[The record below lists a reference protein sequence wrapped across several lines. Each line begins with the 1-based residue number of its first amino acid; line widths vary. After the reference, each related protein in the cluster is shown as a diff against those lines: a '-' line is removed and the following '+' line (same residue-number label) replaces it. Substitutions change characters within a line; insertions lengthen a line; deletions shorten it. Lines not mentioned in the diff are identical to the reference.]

1 MERCSICQ
9 KEINRYVG
17 ATWLKLGK
25 KDIKICHICNM
36 NLGIL
41 QSANEAGTNPD
52 PSVVEYF
59 ESINNISLDPELSA
73 YFRPYLDKEERDR
86 LAQEEA
92 ERKELEQ
99 KHKEAEANMICTTG
113 FQVDGYRIRK
123 YCGLVGGE
131 AVLGTGFVSEFA
143 ASVSDTFGKSSG
155 MFEEK
160 MRMVKLEAQME
171 MRRQAAQTG
180 ANAIIGVSYQ
190 IATFAANMIGVS
202 VNGTAVFIE
211 TLPSDEK

>member
-59 ESINNISLDPELSA
+59 ESIKNISLDPELSA
-73 YFRPYLDKEERDR
+73 YFRPYLDKEERER

-99 KHKEAEANMICTTG
+99 KMCIRDRKGNQHRTDHGSGAHTG
-113 FQVDGYRIRK
+113 K
-123 YCGLVGGE
+123 
-131 AVLGTGFVSEFA
+131 TGS
-143 ASVSDTFGKSSG
+143 
-155 MFEEK
+155 
-160 MRMVKLEAQME
+160 
-171 MRRQAAQTG
+171 
-180 ANAIIGVSYQ
+180 
-190 IATFAANMIGVS
+190 
-202 VNGTAVFIE
+202 
-211 TLPSDEK
+211 